1 MSAKRRS
8 LILTVTV
15 LILALA
21 LAGCLVVPPET
32 PSLKPT
38 IPPTATPAVPMLQ
51 APELTI
57 LASGSGVTILEYQ
70 GAGVRCIIA
79 SGASVDMVCQNSET
93 VPVQPMPDSPDK
105 HQTQPQGLEANALE
119 FPRAGDRT
127 PVLAG

>member
-1 MSAKRRS
+1 MSAKRWS
-8 LILTVTV
+8 PVLTATV

-21 LAGCLVVPPET
+21 LAGCVVEPRET
-32 PSLKPT
+32 NPLKLTMPT
-38 IPPTATPAVPMLQ
+38 TPTPAVPMLQ